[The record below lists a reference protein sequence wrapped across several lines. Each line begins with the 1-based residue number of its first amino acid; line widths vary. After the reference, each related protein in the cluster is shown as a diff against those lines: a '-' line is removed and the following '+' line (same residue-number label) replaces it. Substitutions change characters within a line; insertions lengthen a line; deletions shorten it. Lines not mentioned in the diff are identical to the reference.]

1 MGTLPKEVIK
11 SFNRQNELCCTNLL
25 TIVGH
30 EFKQDELF
38 EIEMNGSM
46 VEGHLTDR
54 CINQVYDTTH
64 LRSFIVSSYL
74 MFVTIPV
81 KTEIYLADD

>member
-1 MGTLPKEVIK
+1 MGTLHKEVIK

-74 MFVTIPV
+74 MFVPI
-81 KTEIYLADD
+81 

>member
-11 SFNRQNELCCTNLL
+11 SFNRQNELCCTNLF
-25 TIVGH
+25 TIVCL
-30 EFKQDELF
+30 EFEQDELF
-38 EIEMNGSM
+38 ETETNGSM

-64 LRSFIVSSYL
+64 LRSFIVSSNIMFLDCAYL
-74 MFVTIPV
+74 NEQL
-81 KTEIYLADD
+81 K

>member
-74 MFVTIPV
+74 MFVC
-81 KTEIYLADD
+81 LSN

>member
-11 SFNRQNELCCTNLL
+11 SFNRQNELCCTNLF
-25 TIVGH
+25 TIVSH

-38 EIEMNGSM
+38 ETEMNGSL

-64 LRSFIVSSYL
+64 HRSLIVSSYL
-74 MFVTIPV
+74 MYEN
-81 KTEIYLADD
+81 K